1 MSGNGLNNGVWS
13 GSSLRAADHLTTPQ
27 ERRILLVAAVVV
39 ALALGM
45 LLSRLWY
52 IQILQGPNFRE
63 LSENNRIR
71 LTDLPPARGLI
82 FDSEGRLLADN
93 RPAFTL
99 TIVPEDVSD
108 WDLLTRRLNNLV
120 GITADEIK
128 KAKQAASGL
137 AAFKPIRI
145 RSNLDRQELA
155 LLETFRYELPG
166 VKVLVEYRRAYLA
179 ARETAHIIG
188 YLGEINK
195 KELAEAPS
203 SLYRL
208 GDFVGRYGIEA
219 SRERVLHGRRG
230 ARQVEVDAMGRELAV
245 LNEAEPLPGHNLIL
259 TIDLDMQKAISRA
272 LSEKV
277 GAIVAMNPKN
287 GQVYGLYS
295 APSFDQ
301 NSFITGMTN
310 EQWKELRTNPLHPLE
325 DRAVTGVY
333 PPGSTYKVVTA
344 AAGLAEKV
352 VTPETSFF
360 CGGQMRFGRR
370 YYRCWAHKYGG
381 HGHTNLHKAIRES
394 CDVYFYKVGLKLGVD
409 RLAKYARAFGLGS
422 RSGIPLPHEAAG
434 LIPTAKWKRRR
445 FGEAWQPG
453 ENLSIS
459 IGQGFNLTTPLQ
471 LARMVSVVAN
481 GGYLVT
487 PTLVKAVV
495 PSGSSRQVPEPE
507 GIVTKVPVSPVHIK
521 LIKDGMYGVV
531 HERKGTARLAKV
543 EGIKVAG
550 KTGTSQ
556 VVNLKFE
563 KSFGKKENVPWKYRS
578 HALFVAFAP
587 LENPEIAVAVVIEH
601 GGSGGKDAAPVAQ
614 QVLQAY
620 FDLKRQK
627 LADNQETPQ

>member
-1 MSGNGLNNGVWS
+1 MNGNGKNEGKWIGVD
-13 GSSLRAADHLTTPQ
+13 LRAVDHTATPQ
-27 ERRILLVAAVVV
+27 ERRILLISAVVV
-39 ALALGM
+39 ALALAM

-52 IQILQGPNFRE
+52 IQILQGSKFRE

-71 LTDLPPARGLI
+71 LTDLPPSRGLI
-82 FDSEGRLLADN
+82 YDSRGRLLADN
-93 RPAFTL
+93 RPAFTI

-108 WDLLTRRLNNLV
+108 WELLSRRLNNLV
-120 GITADEIK
+120 GISKEEIK
-128 KAKQAASGL
+128 RAREAASGM

-145 RSNLDRQELA
+145 RSRLDREQLA

-166 VKVLVEYRRAYLA
+166 VRVLVEYRRAYLA
-179 ARETAHIIG
+179 ARETAHVIG

-195 KELAEAPS
+195 LELNASSS

-208 GDFVGRYGIEA
+208 GDYVGRYGIES

-245 LNEAEPLPGHNLIL
+245 LNEAAPSPGHNLIL
-259 TIDLDMQKAISRA
+259 TIDLDFQKALGRA

-301 NSFITGMTN
+301 NSFITGMTGR
-310 EQWKELRTNPLHPLE
+310 QWKELQNNPLHPLE
-325 DRAVTGVY
+325 DRAVSGVY
-333 PPGSTYKVVTA
+333 PPGSTYKIVTA
-344 AAGLAEKV
+344 AAGLAEKEI
-352 VTPETSFF
+352 TPESSVF

-370 YYRCWAHKYGG
+370 YYRCWAYKKGG

-394 CDVYFYKVGLKLGVD
+394 CDIYFYKLGLKLGVD
-409 RLAKYARAFGLGS
+409 RLAKYAKAFGLGS
-422 RSGIPLPHEAAG
+422 KTGIPLPHESAG
-434 LIPTAKWKRRR
+434 LIPTSKWKRRR

-459 IGQGFNLTTPLQ
+459 IGQGFNLATPLQ
-471 LARMVSVVAN
+471 LARMVSVIAN
-481 GGYLVT
+481 GGHLVT
-487 PTLVKAVV
+487 PTLVKSVV
-495 PSGSSRQVPEPE
+495 PSGGSRQVPEPE
-507 GIVTKVPVSPVHIK
+507 GVVTRVPVKKAHLD
-521 LIKDGMYGVV
+521 LIKKGMVGVV
-531 HERKGTARLAKV
+531 NERYGTARSAKLP
-543 EGIKVAG
+543 GILVAG

-556 VVNLKFE
+556 VVGLKFE

-587 LENPEIAVAVVIEH
+587 VEDPEIAVAVVIEH
-601 GGSGGKDAAPVAQ
+601 GGSGGADAAPVARE
-614 QVLQAY
+614 VIKSY
-620 FDLKRQK
+620 FDLKYRQ
-627 LADNQETPQ
+627 LAERQEIKP